1 MTDSG
6 GPGTTDPLYWER
18 YDPDHAKVFYFQEQ
32 GNMTSGMRADDMRL
46 DSYDAYRDA
55 VEKAGL
61 PPLPR
66 ISV

>member
-1 MTDSG
+1 
-6 GPGTTDPLYWER
+6 
-18 YDPDHAKVFYFQEQ
+18 
-32 GNMTSGMRADDMRL
+32 MTSGMRADDMRL